1 MKKIALIPSYE
12 PDDKLKELVSHLS
25 NYDFDIIVVN
35 DGSNENYRDIFN
47 SIKEMATVL
56 EYPNNRGKGYAL
68 KHGLQYIKDHY
79 TNFVVVT
86 MDSDGQHSIQDAI
99 KLCEYTITHPN
110 ELVLGKRIRSGKI
123 PFRSRIGN
131 GFTKAIYYLTT
142 GVNIYDTQTGLRC
155 FTNKIIDFAL
165 NVQGDRFEYEM
176 NVLLYAP
183 KEEIKITEIKIETI
197 YIDNNS
203 GSHFHALK
211 DSYRIYKEIIKFSC
225 SSVISFF
232 VDYSLYSIFVL
243 TIGNIVLSNIF
254 ARIISA
260 TVNYTINKKIV
271 FHSHKKVSKTLVQYS
286 ILASFILLFNTLFLY
301 VLVSLRISVFL
312 AKIIVEIVLFLF
324 SWFVQKNK
332 IFKKETVI

>member
-12 PDDKLKELVSHLS
+12 PDDKLKKLVSHLS

-131 GFTKAIYYLTT
+131 GITKAIYYLTT

-155 FTNKIIDFAL
+155 FTNKIIDFA
-165 NVQGDRFEYEM
+165 
-176 NVLLYAP
+176 
-183 KEEIKITEIKIETI
+183 
-197 YIDNNS
+197 
-203 GSHFHALK
+203 
-211 DSYRIYKEIIKFSC
+211 
-225 SSVISFF
+225 
-232 VDYSLYSIFVL
+232 
-243 TIGNIVLSNIF
+243 
-254 ARIISA
+254 
-260 TVNYTINKKIV
+260 
-271 FHSHKKVSKTLVQYS
+271 
-286 ILASFILLFNTLFLY
+286 
-301 VLVSLRISVFL
+301 
-312 AKIIVEIVLFLF
+312 
-324 SWFVQKNK
+324 
-332 IFKKETVI
+332 